1 MEHLVI
7 VGAGQSAIQCITSL
21 RKEDYP
27 GLITLVGEEEHLPYQ
42 RPPLSKGFLEDTVSN
57 ERLYFKKLEFFVENK
72 VQLKLG
78 TKAEEIDIENNNIHL
93 SDNTK
98 LSFDKLVF
106 ATGSSVRKLDFP
118 GKDLNSIHYLR
129 GLDDALS
136 IKKDLQTRQNI
147 VVVGAGYIGLE
158 VAAIAAKQNKSVTV
172 IEMADRVMNR
182 TVDPQISDYYLKLHQ
197 KNGVTFKFNTS
208 LKEIVGASNP
218 EKVICSDGTEVKADM
233 VIIGAG
239 IMPNVE
245 LAENAGLSCD
255 NGIIVN
261 EFGKTDHANIYA
273 CGDCTNHPNKLL
285 NKKIR
290 LESVHN
296 AMEQSKT
303 VASSII
309 NKSIEYNQIPWFW
322 SDQYDH
328 KLQIVGLSGEH
339 DKVIMRGDMSE
350 AKFMLFYTKDEKLIA
365 VDAVNNSKEFLICKK
380 LVANKVTIKADEI
393 SNPDTN
399 LNDLIE

>member
-1 MEHLVI
+1 MENLVI

-57 ERLYFKKLEFFVENK
+57 ERLYFKKLEFFIENK
-72 VQLKLG
+72 VKLKLG

-136 IKKDLQTRQNI
+136 IKKDLQTSQNI

-182 TVDPQISDYYLKLHQ
+182 TVDPQISDYYLNLHQ

-208 LKEIVGASNP
+208 LQEIIGTNNP
-218 EKVICSDGTEVKADM
+218 EKVVCSDGSEVAADM
-233 VIIGAG
+233 VVIGAG

-255 NGIIVN
+255 NGIVVN
-261 EFGKTDHANIYA
+261 EFGKTDHADIYA

-309 NKSIEYNQIPWFW
+309 NQSIAYNQIPWFW

-328 KLQIVGLSGEH
+328 KLQIVGLSGDH

-380 LVANKVTIKADEI
+380 LVANKVTIKPDEI
-393 SNPDTN
+393 SNPATN

>member
-255 NGIIVN
+255 NGIVVN

-273 CGDCTNHPNKLL
+273 CGDCTNHPNKLI

-380 LVANKVTIKADEI
+380 LVANKVTIKPDEI

>member
-1 MEHLVI
+1 MENLVI

-21 RKEDYP
+21 RKEDYS

-57 ERLYFKKLEFFVENK
+57 ERLYFKKLEFFIENK

-106 ATGSSVRKLDFP
+106 ATGSNVRKLDFP

-136 IKKDLQTRQNI
+136 IKKDLQTKQNI

-182 TVDPQISDYYLKLHQ
+182 TVDPQISDYYLNLHQ

-208 LKEIVGASNP
+208 LKEIVGTNNP
-218 EKVICSDGTEVKADM
+218 EKVICSDGTEVQADM

-255 NGIIVN
+255 NGIVVN

-309 NKSIEYNQIPWFW
+309 NKSLAYNQIPWFW

-328 KLQIVGLSGEH
+328 KLQIVGLSGDH
-339 DKVIMRGDMSE
+339 DKVTMRGDMSE
-350 AKFMLFYTKDEKLIA
+350 AKFMMFYTKDEKLIA

-380 LVANKVTIKADEI
+380 LVANKVTIKPDEI
-393 SNPDTN
+393 SNPATN

>member
-1 MEHLVI
+1 MENLVI

-57 ERLYFKKLEFFVENK
+57 ERLYFKKLEFFIENK
-72 VQLKLG
+72 VKLKLG

-136 IKKDLQTRQNI
+136 IKKDLQTSQNI

-182 TVDPQISDYYLKLHQ
+182 TVDPQISDYYLNLHQ

-208 LKEIVGASNP
+208 LKEIIGTNNP
-218 EKVICSDGTEVKADM
+218 EKVVCSDGSEVAADM
-233 VIIGAG
+233 VVIGAG

-255 NGIIVN
+255 NGIVVN
-261 EFGKTDHANIYA
+261 EFGKTDHADIYA

-309 NKSIEYNQIPWFW
+309 NKSLAYNQIPWFW

-328 KLQIVGLSGEH
+328 KLQIVGLSGDH
-339 DKVIMRGDMSE
+339 DKVIIRGDMSE
-350 AKFMLFYTKDEKLIA
+350 AKFMLFYTKDDKLIA

-380 LVANKVTIKADEI
+380 LVANKVTIKPDEI
-393 SNPDTN
+393 SNPATN

>member
-1 MEHLVI
+1 MENLVI

-57 ERLYFKKLEFFVENK
+57 ERLYFKKLEFFIENK

-182 TVDPQISDYYLKLHQ
+182 TVDPQISDYYLNLHQ

-208 LKEIVGASNP
+208 LQEIIGTNNP
-218 EKVICSDGTEVKADM
+218 EKVVCSDGSEVAADM
-233 VIIGAG
+233 VVIGAG

-255 NGIIVN
+255 NGIVVN
-261 EFGKTDHANIYA
+261 EFGKTDHADIYA

-309 NKSIEYNQIPWFW
+309 NKSLAYNQIPWFW

-328 KLQIVGLSGEH
+328 KLQIVGLSGDH
-339 DKVIMRGDMSE
+339 DKVIIRGDMSE
-350 AKFMLFYTKDEKLIA
+350 AKFMLFYTKDDKLIA

-380 LVANKVTIKADEI
+380 LVANKVTIKPDEI
-393 SNPDTN
+393 SNPATN

>member
-1 MEHLVI
+1 MENLVI

-57 ERLYFKKLEFFVENK
+57 ERLYFKKLEFFIENK
-72 VQLKLG
+72 VKLKLG

-136 IKKDLQTRQNI
+136 IKKDLQTSQNI

-182 TVDPQISDYYLKLHQ
+182 TVDPQISDYYLNLHQ

-208 LKEIVGASNP
+208 LQEIIGTNNP
-218 EKVICSDGTEVKADM
+218 EKVVCSDGSEVAADM
-233 VIIGAG
+233 VVIGAG

-255 NGIIVN
+255 NGIVVN
-261 EFGKTDHANIYA
+261 EFGKTDHADIYA

-309 NKSIEYNQIPWFW
+309 NQSIAYNQIPWFW

-328 KLQIVGLSGEH
+328 KLQIVGLSGDH

-350 AKFMLFYTKDEKLIA
+350 AKFMLFYTKDDKLIA

-380 LVANKVTIKADEI
+380 LVANKVTIKPDEI
-393 SNPDTN
+393 SNPATN

>member
-27 GLITLVGEEEHLPYQ
+27 GLITLIGEEEHLPYQ

-255 NGIIVN
+255 NGIVVN

-339 DKVIMRGDMSE
+339 DKVIMRGDMSD
-350 AKFMLFYTKDEKLIA
+350 AKFMLLYTKDEKLIA

-380 LVANKVTIKADEI
+380 LVANKVTIKPDEI
-393 SNPDTN
+393 SNPETN

>member
-1 MEHLVI
+1 MENLVI

-57 ERLYFKKLEFFVENK
+57 ERLYFKKLEFFIENK

-136 IKKDLQTRQNI
+136 IKKDLQTSQNI

-182 TVDPQISDYYLKLHQ
+182 TVDPQISDYYLNLHQ

-208 LKEIVGASNP
+208 LQEIIGTNNP
-218 EKVICSDGTEVKADM
+218 EKVVCSDGSEVAADM
-233 VIIGAG
+233 VVIGAG

-255 NGIIVN
+255 NGIVVN
-261 EFGKTDHANIYA
+261 EFGKTDHADIYA

-309 NKSIEYNQIPWFW
+309 NKSLAYNQIPWFW

-328 KLQIVGLSGEH
+328 KLQIVGLSGDH

-350 AKFMLFYTKDEKLIA
+350 AKFMLFYTKDDKLIA

-380 LVANKVTIKADEI
+380 LVANKVTIKPDEI
-393 SNPDTN
+393 SNPATN

>member
-1 MEHLVI
+1 MENLVI

-57 ERLYFKKLEFFVENK
+57 ERLYFKKLEFFIENK

-136 IKKDLQTRQNI
+136 IKKDLQTSQNI

-182 TVDPQISDYYLKLHQ
+182 TVDPQISDYYLNLHQ

-208 LKEIVGASNP
+208 LQEIIGTNNP
-218 EKVICSDGTEVKADM
+218 EKVVCSDGSEVAADM
-233 VIIGAG
+233 VVIGAG

-255 NGIIVN
+255 NGIVVN
-261 EFGKTDHANIYA
+261 EFGKTDHADIYA

-309 NKSIEYNQIPWFW
+309 NQSIAYNQIPWFW

-328 KLQIVGLSGEH
+328 KLQIVGLSGDH

-350 AKFMLFYTKDEKLIA
+350 AKFMLFYTKDDKLIA

-380 LVANKVTIKADEI
+380 LVANKVTIKPDEI
-393 SNPDTN
+393 SNPATN